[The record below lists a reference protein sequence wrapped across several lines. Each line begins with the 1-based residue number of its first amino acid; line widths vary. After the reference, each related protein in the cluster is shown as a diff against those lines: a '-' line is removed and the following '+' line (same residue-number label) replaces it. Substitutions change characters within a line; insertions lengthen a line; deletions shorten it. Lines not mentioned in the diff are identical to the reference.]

1 MSVLPVSTEKKTDT
15 QLAYLFLRVTLGV
28 NIFIHG
34 LARVLV
40 GQGQFA
46 NTIIQ
51 GFHATV
57 LPQPLVVGFA
67 YSLPWLEIMIGA
79 FVLLGLFTRSA
90 LSAGALLIL
99 VLTFGST
106 LRQDWESAG
115 LQLTYAIVY
124 AGLLAY
130 RCNNRY
136 SVDAL
141 LQRNK

>member
-1 MSVLPVSTEKKTDT
+1 MSVSPTNEEKTTDT

-28 NIFIHG
+28 NILIHG

-67 YSLPWLEIMIGA
+67 YTLPWLEIIIGA

-115 LQLTYAIVY
+115 LQLTYAIAY
-124 AGLLAY
+124 AGLLAF
-130 RCNNRY
+130 RDKNRY
-136 SVDAL
+136 SIDTLV
-141 LQRNK
+141 